1 MNTITDHVITINH
14 GMSLDDMIAAGK
26 YDWHNR
32 NITDAK
38 FLVEGTGIVRF
49 EPKVFHFN
57 RFISS
62 EDAIRA
68 IKAADRQNP
77 WEPATIKALIAYG
90 AESPEEQRLYPIV
103 GLGSVAEVHSY
114 RHVPCLSRSGAER
127 GLGLYLWGEG
137 WDGCERFLA
146 VRKLSVAA

>member
-1 MNTITDHVITINH
+1 MNTITDHVITIDH

-38 FLVEGTGIVRF
+38 FLFEGTGIVRF

-57 RFISS
+57 RFITSQ
-62 EDAIRA
+62 DAIRA

-77 WEPATIKALIAYG
+77 WEPAKIEHLLAFG
-90 AESPEEQRLYPIV
+90 ATHPEEQRGGPVI
-103 GLGSVAEVHSY
+103 GLGSVAGVDGD
-114 RHVPCLSRSGAER
+114 RHVPFLDRNDARR
-127 GLGLYLWGEG
+127 GLDLIWWDGG
-137 WDGCERFLA
+137 WDGDYRFLA
-146 VRKLSVAA
+146 VRKVS